1 MSISKSEG
9 PIKRKHDNLANIYA
23 FIASGWEYAEVELDG
38 RTANAVY
45 HAMLNAIRRKG
56 ITDVRAVKRDEHVY
70 LVAVN
75 DD

>member
-1 MSISKSEG
+1 MSIRKCEEPVSE
-9 PIKRKHDNLANIYA
+9 RHDNLANIYA

-56 ITDVRAVKRDEHVY
+56 ITDVRVTKRGEHVY